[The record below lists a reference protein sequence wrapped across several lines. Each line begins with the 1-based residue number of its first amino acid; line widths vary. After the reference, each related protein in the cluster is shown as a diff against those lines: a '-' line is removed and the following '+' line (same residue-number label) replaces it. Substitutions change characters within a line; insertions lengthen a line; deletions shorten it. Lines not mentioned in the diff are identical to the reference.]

1 MLVSV
6 VVPFFNEEALV
17 NEFIDRI
24 NAAVKSIEQPVE
36 VVAVDDGSSDNTL
49 PLLLVCREKNPTIR
63 IVSLSRNFG
72 LQAAIQA
79 GIEHARGDYV
89 IVMDGDLQD
98 PPELIPELI
107 DNITGNDTDILVGR
121 RISRKEKWPKR
132 LLIRW
137 FHKIIEPGYSKAK
150 QYDTGNFCIL
160 KRIVA
165 VAILNAGEK
174 QRYFPGIRSYVGFKV
189 DYYDYER
196 QGRATGNPKMTTR
209 KLISLAGDALFIFSK
224 WPIRVCFYIGL
235 TGLVAFLLAI
245 IYTLL
250 SKILGLA
257 PLGWS
262 STFISIYFFGSL
274 QLFFLGVIGEYVF
287 RIYKEVQNRPLYV
300 VREIYDREVD
310 PE

>member
-24 NAAVKSIEQPVE
+24 NAAVTAIGQPVE
-36 VVAVDDGSSDNTL
+36 VIAVDDGSSDNTL
-49 PLLLVCREKNPTIR
+49 ALLLVCREKNPGIK

-107 DNITGNDTDILVGR
+107 DNITGHDADILVGR
-121 RISRKEKWPKR
+121 RVSRKEKWLKR
-132 LLIRW
+132 LLIKW
-137 FHKIIEPGYSKAK
+137 FHSVIEQGYSRAR

-165 VAILNAGEK
+165 LAILNTGEK

-189 DYYDYER
+189 DYFDYER
-196 QGRATGNPKMTTR
+196 QGRAAGNPKMTSG
-209 KLISLAGDALFIFSK
+209 KLLSLAGDALFIFSK
-224 WPIRVCFYIGL
+224 WPIRICFYIGL
-235 TGLVAFLLAI
+235 TGLAVFFIAI
-245 IYTLL
+245 IYNLNNRYIPFNNFCK
-250 SKILGLA
+250 S
-257 PLGWS
+257 WDNS
-262 STFISIYFFGSL
+262 WYTFINS
-274 QLFFLGVIGEYVF
+274 
-287 RIYKEVQNRPLYV
+287 
-300 VREIYDREVD
+300 
-310 PE
+310 